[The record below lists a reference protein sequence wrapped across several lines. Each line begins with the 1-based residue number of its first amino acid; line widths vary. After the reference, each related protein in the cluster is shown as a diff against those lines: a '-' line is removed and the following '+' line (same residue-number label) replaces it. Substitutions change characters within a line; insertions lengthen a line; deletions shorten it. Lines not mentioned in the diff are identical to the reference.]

1 MMRLGIIIVAILSVH
16 STYSQ
21 SSLEGVIK
29 NEEGENLIG
38 ASVSINNRYLGTTSN
53 IGGVFKIGNI
63 DSGQVILN
71 VYYLGYN
78 NISDTFFIKNG
89 TTKKNVILSRKTFIA
104 DEFVV
109 SAIRSSEQAPI
120 AQTTLS
126 EKEIEENNQG
136 QDLPY
141 IIKLTPSVVT
151 TSDAGAGVGY
161 TGIRIR
167 GSDAS
172 RINVT
177 VNGIP
182 LNDPESQGV
191 FWVNMPDFASSLN
204 SMQIQRG
211 VGTSTNGAGA
221 FGGSIN
227 MQTNELN
234 AIPYGE
240 LNLSSGS
247 FGTARANV
255 KFGTGTV
262 AKGFSMD
269 GRLSKIKSDGYI
281 ERASS
286 DLESYY
292 FSGAYHSKKVSIRLI
307 TFGGHERTY
316 QAWNGVPKRF
326 LDTARS
332 FNPYDYPNEV
342 DDYKQRHY
350 QVLTTFE
357 ISKNWT
363 ANVNFHYTQG
373 AGYFEQYK
381 GDKYNTLLNQGSK
394 EDLADY
400 NLDPVISRK
409 GDTVTQTNLIRQ
421 RWLDNDFYGA
431 VFSVNFDAGKKLKA
445 NIGGAANQYIGN
457 HFGKVIW
464 TEYASNGQIDHEYY
478 RNDAVKNDVNIYGK
492 ANYQATKKIKV
503 FADIQ
508 YRMVYY
514 EYTGIDN
521 SGKELRQNSQ
531 LNFWNP
537 KFGLDY
543 RLNNSNEFYA
553 SGAMANREPNRKD
566 FINNSID
573 KQPKAEQLIDY
584 ELGYNYRHK
593 IMAFNINLFYMDY
606 KDQLVITGELDDV
619 GGAKRM
625 NAPKSYRRGIELIFG
640 IKPKNKF
647 DFLELNVNAT
657 FSQNKME
664 EFTQYKDNWSTGV
677 QTQIVH
683 NNSDLAFSP
692 SLISSQ
698 ELKFRI
704 LKNEKN
710 KKHDLSISLIGKY
723 VGDQFIDNTQN
734 DNRKL
739 SAYYSNDIRI
749 DYNLKKLLFKE
760 IGIYASINNV
770 FDQKYVSNAWTYSFE
785 SPGYNPVPSD
795 KYVNA
800 EGSDN
805 YNMIGNFPN
814 ATRYFLMGL
823 RLKF

>member
-1 MMRLGIIIVAILSVH
+1 MKRLGFVILTVIGVYNTFAQASI
-16 STYSQ
+16 
-21 SSLEGVIK
+21 EGVIK
-29 NEEGENLIG
+29 NSDGENLIG
-38 ASVSINNRYLGTTSN
+38 ASISIGNSYLGTTSN
-53 IGGVFKIGNI
+53 IDGAYKIENI
-63 DSGQVILN
+63 DSGQTILN
-71 VYYLGYN
+71 IHYLGYN
-78 NISDTFFIKNG
+78 DVSDTFNLKSGATTRNI
-89 TTKKNVILSRKTFIA
+89 TLTKKAFIA

-109 SAIRSSEQAPI
+109 SAIRSSDHAPI
-120 AQTTLS
+120 AQVTLS
-126 EKEIEENNQG
+126 EKDIEENNQG

-161 TGIRIR
+161 TGIRLR
-167 GSDAS
+167 GSDAT

-191 FWVNMPDFASSLN
+191 WWVNMPDFASSIN
-204 SMQIQRG
+204 SLQIQRG

-234 AIPYGE
+234 AAPYSE
-240 LNLSSGS
+240 LNLSGGS

-262 AKGFSMD
+262 GKGFSMD

-281 ERASS
+281 DRASS

-292 FSGAYHSKKVSIRLI
+292 FSGAYHSKKASIRLI

-316 QAWNGVPKRF
+316 QAWNGVPQRF

-332 FNPYDYPNEV
+332 FNPYDYENEV
-342 DDYKQRHY
+342 DDYQQQHY
-350 QVLTTFE
+350 QLLTTFE

-363 ANVNFHYTQG
+363 TNVNFHYTKG

-381 GDKYNTLLNQGSK
+381 GDKYNSLLNYGSK
-394 EDLADY
+394 EDLSDY
-400 NLDPVISRK
+400 NLDPVITDK
-409 GDTVTQTNLIRQ
+409 GDTITQTNLIRQ

-445 NIGGAANQYIGN
+445 TIGGAANQYIGN

-464 TEYASNGQIDHEYY
+464 SEYASNGQIDHEYY
-478 RNDAVKNDVNIYGK
+478 RNDATKNDVNIYGK
-492 ANYQATKKIKV
+492 ANYQATKTINV
-503 FADIQ
+503 FADLQ

-514 EYTGIDN
+514 EYSGIDN
-521 SGKELRQNSQ
+521 KGKELRQNSK

-537 KFGLDY
+537 KLGLNYKLD
-543 RLNNSNEFYA
+543 NSNELYA
-553 SGAMANREPNRKD
+553 SAAIANREPNRDD
-566 FINNSID
+566 FINNSSE
-573 KQPKAEQLIDY
+573 KQPKSEQLFDV
-584 ELGYNYRHK
+584 ELGYNLRHK
-593 IMAFNINLFYMDY
+593 ILAFNVNLFYMDY
-606 KDQLVITGELDDV
+606 KDQLVVTGELDDV
-619 GGAKRM
+619 GSAKRV
-625 NAPKSYRRGIELIFG
+625 NTPKSFRRGIELIFG
-640 IKPKNKF
+640 IKPKKNL
-647 DFLELNVNAT
+647 DFFEFNMNAT
-657 FSQNKME
+657 FSQNKIE

-677 QTQIVH
+677 QTQVTH

-692 SLISSQ
+692 SIISSQ
-698 ELKFRI
+698 ELKFWI
-704 LKNEKN
+704 LKSQNN
-710 KKHDLSISLIGKY
+710 KRHDLSISLIGKY
-723 VGDQFIDNTQN
+723 IGEQYMDNTQN
-734 DNRKL
+734 ENRKL
-739 SAYYSNDIRI
+739 NAYYSNDIRI
-749 DYNLKKLLFKE
+749 DYNLKDLLFKE

-785 SPGYNPVPSD
+785 SPGYNPVPDD

-800 EGSDN
+800 EGGDN
-805 YNMIGNFPN
+805 YNMIGYFPN
-814 ATRYFLMGL
+814 ATRYFLVGL